1 MRTRGSF
8 GAPSPR
14 PGPRRRVG
22 EPLSDWY
29 RTFFDR
35 AANDF
40 WNAAV
45 SVEQTAREVAFLVEA
60 LGVGEGDRV
69 LDVPAGRGRL
79 AIPLAERGPRV
90 VAVDYSEDGVQSL
103 QRVAP
108 PAVAVVRV
116 DMRAL
121 PVTGGFDAAYCM
133 GNSFGYF
140 GVDGVE
146 AFLAEVARV
155 VRPGGRFVL
164 ESASVREAL
173 VPSLAATTDHDVG
186 GVRVHG
192 RHRIEG
198 DWLVSTL
205 DTEHDGT
212 STRRTIRQLS
222 LPYEHIVA
230 LVERARFTVTA
241 GLGDVDG
248 TAFTASAPS
257 LLLVAERVA

>member
-1 MRTRGSF
+1 MGRCG
-8 GAPSPR
+8 
-14 PGPRRRVG
+14 V
-22 EPLSDWY
+22 SDWY

-45 SVEQTAREVAFLVEA
+45 GAEHTAREVAFLVEA
-60 LGVGEGDRV
+60 LGVGARHRV

-79 AIPLAERGPRV
+79 AIPLAERGPTV
-90 VAVDYSEDGVQSL
+90 VAVDYSQDGVQSL
-103 QRVAP
+103 QQVAP
-108 PAVAVVRV
+108 PSVGVVRA

-121 PVTGGFDAAYCM
+121 PTVGGFDGAYCM

-173 VPSLAATTDHDVG
+173 VPSLAATTDHDFG
-186 GVRVHG
+186 GVRVRG

-205 DTEHDGT
+205 DTEYDGT
-212 STRRTIRQLS
+212 STRRTIRQLA
-222 LPYEHIVA
+222 LPCERIAA
-230 LVERARFTVTA
+230 LVEGAGFVVTA
-241 GLGDVDG
+241 RLGGTDG
-248 TAFTASAPS
+248 AAFTAAAPS
-257 LLLVAERVA
+257 LLLVAERAP

>member
-1 MRTRGSF
+1 M
-8 GAPSPR
+8 
-14 PGPRRRVG
+14 
-22 EPLSDWY
+22 SDWY

-40 WNAAV
+40 WNAAMGAEH
-45 SVEQTAREVAFLVEA
+45 SAAEVTFLIDT

-79 AIPLAERGPRV
+79 AIPLAERGPTV
-90 VAVDYSEDGVQSL
+90 VAVDYSLDGVQSL
-103 QRVAP
+103 QQLAP
-108 PAVAVVRV
+108 SAVGVVRA
-116 DMRAL
+116 DMRTL
-121 PVTGGFDAAYCM
+121 PVTGGFDGAYCM

-140 GVDGVE
+140 DVTGVE
-146 AFLAEVARV
+146 AFLAEVGRV

-173 VPSLAATTDHDVG
+173 VPSLAASTDHDFG
-186 GVRVHG
+186 GVRVRG

-212 STRRTIRQLS
+212 STRRTIRQLA
-222 LPYEHIVA
+222 LPASRIVA
-230 LVERARFTVTA
+230 LVEGAGFDVTA
-241 GLGDVDG
+241 RLGGTDG
-248 TAFTASAPS
+248 AAFTAAAPS
-257 LLLVAERVA
+257 LLLVAERAG